1 MKEITNIYLVGPMGS
16 GKTTIGNKLAKELK
30 LNFYD
35 TDKEIEL
42 KTGVEISYIFEKE
55 GEAGFRI
62 REKQAI
68 RNLTKLE
75 SIVLSTGGGSIIN
88 KEVRENLKDTGI
100 IIFLEASIE
109 KQLLQTGYNDNRPL
123 LNNGDKRSKLEKLY
137 KLRKPIYKNIAD
149 IEINTNNKNIKRIIE
164 DIKKKLNRFK
174 KNNKSKG

>member
-1 MKEITNIYLVGPMGS
+1 MNIFIVGPMGS
-16 GKTTIGNKLAKELK
+16 GKTTIGNKLAKELN

-68 RNLTKLE
+68 KNLTKLE

-88 KEVRENLKDTGI
+88 KEVRENLKNTGI
-100 IIFLEASIE
+100 IIFLEANIE
-109 KQLLQTGYNDNRPL
+109 KQLLQTSYNDNRPL
-123 LNNGDKRSKLEKLY
+123 LEDGDKRSNLEKIY
-137 KLRKPIYKNIAD
+137 RLRKPIYKNISD
-149 IEINTNNKNIKRIIE
+149 IEINTNDKNIKLIIA

-174 KNNKSKG
+174 KNHKSKG